1 MYRVLS
7 FRTVL
12 IVEDKGDFCE
22 RVGVVHIYFNTD
34 RYKVVEDVNAAFCV
48 DKDGS
53 EEAGFGQFYTE
64 WMGEF
69 EGAVRG

>member
-1 MYRVLS
+1 
-7 FRTVL
+7 
-12 IVEDKGDFCE
+12 
-22 RVGVVHIYFNTD
+22 VGVVHIYFNTD

-53 EEAGFGQFYTE
+53 GEAEFRQSYTE

-69 EGAVRG
+69 EGEVRG